1 MKKRLLFA
9 AKLLVSS
16 LLIWYLFSRADLSG
30 VLSAIVM
37 ANVFWLAGALFTIY
51 LGKVFTGYRWQ
62 VLLAAQDVH
71 IPLRTLIASVFVGQ
85 FFNNFLPTTF
95 GGDAARAYDTAVYS
109 KQPAKSLTSL
119 FLDRLIGV
127 LALALLA
134 LVGLL
139 AGFLAHQDVLFYVGP
154 VLGVF
159 IFCAGIIG
167 VVFTPAA
174 AKLFERLLEKIGLKK
189 AAGMVREIT
198 GSMDQIR
205 RDRKVLLIAFLVS
218 LALQVNVVLFYYMIG
233 RALAVDISMLYY
245 FILVPIALVI
255 STIPFSINGI
265 GLREGIFVFLLN
277 QLAVPAETAIALSL
291 ISFGLLL
298 TQGVVGGIIFA
309 LRGTNLSRLL
319 HKRTT

>member
-1 MKKRLLFA
+1 MRKRLLFVV
-9 AKLLVSS
+9 KLLVSS
-16 LLIWYLFSRADLSG
+16 LLIWYLFTQADLSG
-30 VLSAIVM
+30 VLSSMVKAD
-37 ANVFWLAGALFTIY
+37 AFWLAGALLTIY
-51 LGKVFTGYRWQ
+51 IGKVFTGYRWQ
-62 VLLAAQDVH
+62 VLLAAQGVH

-95 GGDAARAYDTAVYS
+95 GGDAARAYDTAAYS

-127 LALALLA
+127 LALAVLA

-139 AGFLAHQDVLFYVGP
+139 AGLLTRQDVLFYVGP

-159 IFCAGIIG
+159 IFCAGIFG

-174 AKLFERLLEKIGLKK
+174 AKLFERLLEKTGLRK
-189 AAGMVREIT
+189 AAGMVREIS

-218 LALQVNVVLFYYMIG
+218 LALQINVVLFYYMTG
-233 RALAVDISMLYY
+233 RALAVRVTMLYF

-291 ISFGLLL
+291 LSFGLLL
-298 TQGVVGGIIFA
+298 TQGIFGGVIFA

-319 HKRTT
+319 NKRTT